1 MVNTTTAKF
10 KTFVLPAALGLIA
23 TVITSQV
30 RTPAVEPLPSYST
43 TIYSSTPIGN
53 SHFYSSRATAYY
65 AQAVPTPTPDPTGGG
80 APLKS

>member
-43 TIYSSTPIGN
+43 TIYSS
-53 SHFYSSRATAYY
+53 RATAYY